1 MKKNKKMVS
10 ALILALSISLV
21 GPNVKADGEN
31 LENNSN
37 VNELQSSNDNKTIEN
52 FETSNEINESNKVT
66 ETENPEKLETNNS
79 SNLEETEESI
89 DNKADTVS
97 NVESIPSNDENKDVI
112 TSSENKNN
120 LKKSDNNL
128 VKVTETVVVNS
139 NINNSDS
146 YKDTAEDDK
155 ALIKDTLDYIN
166 NLDDNEEITF
176 KKSVD
181 FKNKKILTKETI
193 ISNAKNILK
202 EENADNEK
210 INKAASDLVSVAL
223 STREKKKIKEIPI
236 DRYKKIIKSGLENIG
251 GEDKYQGK
259 YSSERWVEYKPVID
273 RAKKA
278 MNSNDINSKEMS
290 NITVDLLSKIRML
303 MSGYEYAGVFEKV
316 KAYDKETLKNVIDF
330 YENIEQ
336 YQPISS
342 SFNKIYEQAIKVYNN
357 ENATQKEVNQASY
370 DLIAFSGLLKYKPE
384 PIVRKPNKKLLR
396 LALNYIGEPKR
407 YTDESLKG
415 EFNEV
420 NFRDFIEQSKNT
432 LNSDEATADQVD
444 FATRNLILIRPYLL
458 KKVAEE
464 PGEEKPG
471 KEEPGEEKPGKEEP
485 GEEKPGKEEP
495 GEEKPGEEKPG
506 EEEPGKE
513 EPGEEEPGKE
523 EPGEEKPGE
532 EKPGKEEPGEEKPG
546 EEKPGEEE
554 PGEEEPGKEEP
565 GEEKPGKE
573 EPGEEEPGE
582 EKPGKEE
589 PGEEKPGEE
598 KPGEEEPSEEKPGKE
613 EPGEEK
619 PGEDKP
625 DEEKPVKKEKNKVN
639 QKNKKQ
645 IRKSSDNKRK
655 SAKYNKVN
663 NNYKKSSYGKQ
674 NPNTGVR
681 SLYSVLSL
689 LSITTLAFFKS
700 KNK

>member
-1 MKKNKKMVS
+1 MKNNKKMVS

-37 VNELQSSNDNKTIEN
+37 INELQSSNDNKTLEN
-52 FETSNEINESNKVT
+52 SEISNDINEEKVT
-66 ETENPEKLETNNS
+66 DKKNPEQSEANNS
-79 SNLEETEESI
+79 SNLEEKDEDI

-97 NVESIPSNDENKDVI
+97 NVESIPSKDENKDEKI
-112 TSSENKNN
+112 NLENEDN
-120 LKKSDNNL
+120 LKKSDDNL
-128 VKVTETVVVNS
+128 VKVTENVEVKS
-139 NINNSDS
+139 NINSSDS

-176 KKSVD
+176 KKSID

-193 ISNAKNILK
+193 IDNAKNILK

-223 STREKKKIKEIPI
+223 STREKKKIKEIPL

-251 GEDKYQGK
+251 EEDKYQGK

-290 NITVDLLSKIRML
+290 NITVDLISKIRML

-336 YQPISS
+336 YQHISS
-342 SFNKIYEQAIKVYNN
+342 SFNKIYEQAIKIYNN

-384 PIVRKPNKKLLR
+384 PVVRKANKKLLR
-396 LALNYIGEPKR
+396 LALNYIGDTNR
-407 YTDESLKG
+407 YTDESLDGK
-415 EFNEV
+415 FNEV

-471 KEEPGEEKPGKEEP
+471 EDKPGKEEP
-485 GEEKPGKEEP
+485 GEDKPGGGEP
-495 GEEKPGEEKPG
+495 GEDKPGE
-506 EEEPGKE
+506 
-513 EPGEEEPGKE
+513 
-523 EPGEEKPGE
+523 
-532 EKPGKEEPGEEKPG
+532 
-546 EEKPGEEE
+546 
-554 PGEEEPGKEEP
+554 
-565 GEEKPGKE
+565 E

-582 EKPGKEE
+582 EKPG
-589 PGEEKPGEE
+589 EEK
-598 KPGEEEPSEEKPGKE
+598 
-613 EPGEEK
+613 PGEEK

-639 QKNKKQ
+639 QKDKKQ

-663 NNYKKSSYGKQ
+663 NNYKKSSYIKQ

>member
-21 GPNVKADGEN
+21 GPNVKADGED

-37 VNELQSSNDNKTIEN
+37 INALQSSNDNKTIEN
-52 FETSNEINESNKVT
+52 SETSNEINESNKVT
-66 ETENPEKLETNNS
+66 VTETENQEKI
-79 SNLEETEESI
+79 EESV
-89 DNKADTVS
+89 DNKSDTIS
-97 NVESIPSNDENKDVI
+97 NVESIPSNDENKDKI
-112 TSSENKNN
+112 TSSENENN
-120 LKKSDNNL
+120 LKKSDDNL
-128 VKVTETVVVNS
+128 VKVTENVEVKS

-176 KKSVD
+176 KNSID

-193 ISNAKNILK
+193 IDNAKNILK
-202 EENADNEK
+202 EENANNEK

-223 STREKKKIKEIPI
+223 TTREKKKIKEIPL
-236 DRYKKIIKSGLENIG
+236 DRYKKIIKSGLKNIG
-251 GEDKYQGK
+251 EEDKYQGK

-278 MNSNDINSKEMS
+278 MNSQDISSKEMS

-342 SFNKIYEQAIKVYNN
+342 NFNKIYEQAIKVYSN

-384 PIVRKPNKKLLR
+384 PVVRKPNKKLLR
-396 LALNYIGEPKR
+396 LTLNYIGDPNI
-407 YTDESLKG
+407 YTDESLNGK
-415 EFNEV
+415 FNEDY
-420 NFRDFIEQSKNT
+420 FRDFIEQSKNT
-432 LNSDEATADQVD
+432 LNSDKATADQVD
-444 FATRNLILIRPYLL
+444 FTIRNLVLVRPYLL

-464 PGEEKPG
+464 PGEE
-471 KEEPGEEKPGKEEP
+471 
-485 GEEKPGKEEP
+485 EP
-495 GEEKPGEEKPG
+495 GEEKPGEEKPGEEEPGKEEPGKEEPGKEEPGKEEPGKEEPG

-532 EKPGKEEPGEEKPG
+532 EEPGEEKP
-546 EEKPGEEE
+546 
-554 PGEEEPGKEEP
+554 
-565 GEEKPGKE
+565 
-573 EPGEEEPGE
+573 
-582 EKPGKEE
+582 
-589 PGEEKPGEE
+589 
-598 KPGEEEPSEEKPGKE
+598 
-613 EPGEEK
+613 
-619 PGEDKP
+619 
-625 DEEKPVKKEKNKVN
+625 VKKDKNNEN
-639 QKNKKQ
+639 QKDKKQ
-645 IRKSSDNKRK
+645 IKNSSDNKRK

-663 NNYKKSSYGKQ
+663 NNYKKSNYHKQ

-689 LSITTLAFFKS
+689 LSISTLAFFKS

>member
-1 MKKNKKMVS
+1 MKNNKKMVS

-37 VNELQSSNDNKTIEN
+37 INELQSSNDNKTLEN
-52 FETSNEINESNKVT
+52 SEISNDINEEKVT
-66 ETENPEKLETNNS
+66 DKKNPEQSEDKNS
-79 SNLEETEESI
+79 SNLEEKDEDI
-89 DNKADTVS
+89 DNKADTAS
-97 NVESIPSNDENKDVI
+97 NVESIPSNDENKDLI

-120 LKKSDNNL
+120 LEKSDNNL
-128 VKVTETVVVNS
+128 VKVSENVYVNS
-139 NINNSDS
+139 KKNNSDS

-202 EENADNEK
+202 EENADNKK

-259 YSSERWVEYKPVID
+259 YSSERWIEYKPVID

-316 KAYDKETLKNVIDF
+316 KAYDKETLKHVIDF

-384 PIVRKPNKKLLR
+384 PVVRKANKKLLR
-396 LALNYIGEPKR
+396 LALNYIGDPKR
-407 YTDESLKG
+407 YTDESLNGK
-415 EFNEV
+415 FNEV

-464 PGEEKPG
+464 PGEDKPG
-471 KEEPGEEKPGKEEP
+471 KEEPGEDKPGKEEPGEDKPSKEEPGEDKPGEEEPGEEKPGKEEP

-495 GEEKPGEEKPG
+495 GEEKPCK
-506 EEEPGKE
+506 
-513 EPGEEEPGKE
+513 
-523 EPGEEKPGE
+523 
-532 EKPGKEEPGEEKPG
+532 
-546 EEKPGEEE
+546 
-554 PGEEEPGKEEP
+554 
-565 GEEKPGKE
+565 
-573 EPGEEEPGE
+573 
-582 EKPGKEE
+582 
-589 PGEEKPGEE
+589 
-598 KPGEEEPSEEKPGKE
+598 
-613 EPGEEK
+613 EK

-639 QKNKKQ
+639 QKDKKQ

-663 NNYKKSSYGKQ
+663 NNYKKSSYIKQ

>member
-52 FETSNEINESNKVT
+52 SETNNDINESNKVT
-66 ETENPEKLETNNS
+66 ETENLEKLETNNS
-79 SNLEETEESI
+79 SNLEETEESV

-97 NVESIPSNDENKDVI
+97 NVESIPSNDENKDLI

-120 LKKSDNNL
+120 LEKSDNNL
-128 VKVTETVVVNS
+128 VKVSENVYVNS
-139 NINNSDS
+139 KINNSDS

-251 GEDKYQGK
+251 GEEKYQGK

-278 MNSNDINSKEMS
+278 MNSNDISSKEMS
-290 NITVDLLSKIRML
+290 NITVDLISKIRML

-316 KAYDKETLKNVIDF
+316 KAYDKETLKHVIDF

-384 PIVRKPNKKLLR
+384 PVVRKANKKLLR
-396 LALNYIGEPKR
+396 LALNYIGDPKR
-407 YTDESLKG
+407 YTDESLNGK
-415 EFNEV
+415 FNEV

-464 PGEEKPG
+464 PGEE
-471 KEEPGEEKPGKEEP
+471 E
-485 GEEKPGKEEP
+485 PGKEEP

-506 EEEPGKE
+506 EEKPGKEEPGKE
-513 EPGEEEPGKE
+513 EPGEEKPGEEEPGEEKPGEEKPGEEEPGEEEPGEEKPGEEKPGEEEPGEEKPGEE

-546 EEKPGEEE
+546 EE
-554 PGEEEPGKEEP
+554 EPGKEEP

-573 EPGEEEPGE
+573 EPGEE
-582 EKPGKEE
+582 
-589 PGEEKPGEE
+589 KPGE
-598 KPGEEEPSEEKPGKE
+598 E

-639 QKNKKQ
+639 QKDKKQ

-663 NNYKKSSYGKQ
+663 NNYKKSSYIKQ

-681 SLYSVLSL
+681 SLYSVQSL
-689 LSITTLAFFKS
+689 LSITTLAFFKI
-700 KNK
+700 KNKNAHD